1 MLGSPCGSPS
11 YQGCVRQ
18 GKIGVRDWVGIY
30 LKVTETFLSEL
41 SFLYYYH
48 SELFPAPQFLPIFV
62 GRGTVFSNRIIKI
75 LIMWEF
81 YFPYWDVFVLAV
93 VRGGLCSSW
102 PREY

>member
-1 MLGSPCGSPS
+1 MLGSTCDSPS
-11 YQGCVRQ
+11 YQGCARQ
-18 GKIGVRDWVGIY
+18 VKNRGAGIY